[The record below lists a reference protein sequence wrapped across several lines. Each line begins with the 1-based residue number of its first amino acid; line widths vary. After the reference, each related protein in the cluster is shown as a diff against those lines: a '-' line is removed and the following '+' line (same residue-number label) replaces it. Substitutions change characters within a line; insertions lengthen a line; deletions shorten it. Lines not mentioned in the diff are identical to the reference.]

1 MCCILPKGY
10 ALTYRVADVDGEEP
24 AELSFTIAVNGMP
37 SFAGTITNQRVAE
50 GEEMAPLEL
59 PAALGGNGELTY
71 SLNEENLPPGLV
83 FDAEARTISGT
94 PELNVSHPAEGYE
107 LTYRVED
114 EDGDSAELTFFLT
127 VDGTPTFFDATI
139 EDRILRQNE
148 AMDSWELP
156 AAAGGNGDLT
166 YSLDM
171 NVPGL
176 NFDAASRT
184 LSGTPTDTGVYR
196 LVYQVEDID
205 GDSAELTFHITVDG
219 APSFSGDVANQTY
232 IDGEAIEDLVL
243 PLASGGNLL
252 SLNPDGEA
260 VFGELTYTLDN
271 VPPGL
276 TFDPNPM
283 SPMLSGTPM
292 EVGTYTL
299 TYTAHDADDNT
310 DR

>member
-1 MCCILPKGY
+1 M
-10 ALTYRVADVDGEEP
+10 
-24 AELSFTIAVNGMP
+24 
-37 SFAGTITNQRVAE
+37 
-50 GEEMAPLEL
+50 
-59 PAALGGNGELTY
+59 
-71 SLNEENLPPGLV
+71 
-83 FDAEARTISGT
+83 
-94 PELNVSHPAEGYE
+94 SHPAEGYA

-114 EDGDSAELTFFLT
+114 EDGDPAELSFVLT

-139 EDRILRQNE
+139 EDRILLQNE
-148 AMDSWELP
+148 AMDPWEFP

-166 YSLDM
+166 YTLDM

-176 NFDAASRT
+176 SFDAVART
-184 LSGTPTDTGVYR
+184 LSGTPTHTGVYR
-196 LVYQVEDID
+196 LIYQVEDID
-205 GDSAELTFHITVDG
+205 GDAAELSFHITVDG

-283 SPMLSGTPM
+283 SPMLSGTPT
-292 EVGTYTL
+292 GSG
-299 TYTAHDADDNT
+299 HI
-310 DR
+310 R